1 MRICLL
7 CYRGNPYCGGQ
18 GIYIYYLAREL
29 YNQGHEVHVISGPP
43 YPEVAE
49 GVTLHPLESL
59 NLYETGD
66 SLIKS
71 LSRVKNPIDFY
82 EFAAVCLGTFPEP
95 LAFSL
100 RAYRRIREII
110 KDYRFDIIHDNQCL
124 GYGLLLMKHLKI
136 PVVATIHHPIPIDR
150 DLEISQA
157 ETLWEKFRLKRWY
170 AFCFMQGIV
179 SRRMERVI
187 TVSQSSVDAIE
198 RSLKVPRDRLR
209 MVYNGIDCNL
219 FKNDDSV
226 VKEPHSLILVN
237 SSEQSVK
244 GVPYLLKAMQLLK
257 NGTDVRL
264 KVVGTPSPDGQNLKL
279 VKEYGLQDIVT
290 FTGRVTMEELVRHY
304 VSSEI
309 CVVPSIYE
317 GFGLP
322 AAEAMSCQL
331 PVVTTSGGALPEVV
345 GRDGETSIIVPP
357 ADPGAIASAVERLLE
372 DQNLRRQMGEAGR
385 KRIEQNFSWEQ
396 AARKILEVY
405 QEVL

>member
-1 MRICLL
+1 M
-7 CYRGNPYCGGQ
+7 
-18 GIYIYYLAREL
+18 
-29 YNQGHEVHVISGPP
+29 
-43 YPEVAE
+43 
-49 GVTLHPLESL
+49 
-59 NLYETGD
+59 
-66 SLIKS
+66 
-71 LSRVKNPIDFY
+71 KNPIDFY

-157 ETLWEKFRLKRWY
+157 ETLWEKFLLKRWY